1 MRTNSLSTALLALA
15 AFPSAAADPALLD
28 LISPDSAVIAGVDF
42 EKVRESPFGKYV
54 FSTLNVSQSDLEK
67 FTQMVGF
74 DPMKDLREVIVAS
87 PIADMK
93 ADGLILVR
101 GLFDQSKLTGVA
113 GLQGAS
119 IDSHQGFRILSPP
132 KSASRGGAA
141 AMSIALLPGGLAVGP
156 DATLRAAL
164 DRAAKGQSI
173 GKDLAAR
180 VQRASADHDAWVLTQ
195 VSPSKFAPRM
205 RSQRTP
211 EVAGGAGVDKLLNG
225 SLFQG
230 IENVTGGLRFGANV
244 VVSGQATARSDQDA
258 SALGDVVKFLS
269 SMVTS
274 NAPADAPPA
283 LLTMLGTLQ
292 TSSEGRTFR
301 FSMSAPQAELE
312 RLMNGRMGARM
323 KPVIHR

>member
-1 MRTNSLSTALLALA
+1 MRTIFLSTALLALA
-15 AFPSAAADPALLD
+15 AFPAAAADPALLD
-28 LISPDSAVIAGVDF
+28 LIPPDSAVIAGLDL

-54 FSTLNVSQSDLEK
+54 FSTMNVSQSDIEK
-67 FTQMVGF
+67 FTQLVGF
-74 DPMKDLREVIVAS
+74 DPLKDLSEVIVAS
-87 PIADMK
+87 PTAEMK
-93 ADGLILVR
+93 ADGLILIR
-101 GLFDQSKLTGVA
+101 GMFDQSKLTGVA

-119 IDSHQGFRILSPP
+119 IDSYQGFRILSAP
-132 KSASRGGAA
+132 RGNGRTAP
-141 AMSIALLPGGLAVGP
+141 MSIALLPGGLAVGP
-156 DATLRAAL
+156 DVALRAAL

-205 RSQRTP
+205 RNQRAP

-230 IENVTGGLRFGANV
+230 IENVSGGLRFGANV

-258 SALGDVVKFLS
+258 VALGDVVKFVS

-274 NAPADAPPA
+274 NAPSDAPPA

-292 TSSEGRTFR
+292 TSSEGRMFR
-301 FSMSAPQAELE
+301 FSMSAPQGDLE
-312 RLMNGRMGARM
+312 RLMNGRMGMRAR
-323 KPVIHR
+323 PVVHRP

>member
-15 AFPSAAADPALLD
+15 AFPLAAADPALLD
-28 LISPDSAVIAGVDF
+28 LLSPDSAVIAGMDI

-54 FSTLNVSQSDLEK
+54 FSTLSVSQSDLER
-67 FTQMVGF
+67 FTQLVGF
-74 DPMKDLREVIVAS
+74 DPMKDLREVIIAS
-87 PIADMK
+87 PTADMK
-93 ADGLILVR
+93 ADALILIR
-101 GLFDQSKLTGVA
+101 GMFDQSKLTGVA
-113 GLQGAS
+113 GLQGAA

-132 KSASRGGAA
+132 KSASRGVA

-156 DATLRAAL
+156 DAALRAAL

-180 VQRASADHDAWVLTQ
+180 VQRASAEHDAWVLTQ

-205 RSQRTP
+205 RNQRTP

-244 VVSGQATARSDQDA
+244 VVAGQATARSDQDA

-301 FSMSAPQAELE
+301 FSMSAPQVELE

-323 KPVIHR
+323 KPVNHR

>member
-15 AFPSAAADPALLD
+15 AFPLAAADPALLD
-28 LISPDSAVIAGVDF
+28 LISPDSAVIAGMDI

-54 FSTLNVSQSDLEK
+54 FGTLNVSQSDLER
-67 FTQMVGF
+67 FTQLAGF
-74 DPMKDLREVIVAS
+74 DPMKDLREVLVAS
-87 PIADMK
+87 PTADMK
-93 ADGLILVR
+93 ADALILIR
-101 GLFDQSKLTGVA
+101 GMFDQSKLTGVA

-119 IDSHQGFRILSPP
+119 IDSYQGFRILSPP
-132 KSASRGGAA
+132 KSASRGMA

-164 DRAAKGQSI
+164 DRTAKGQSI
-173 GKDLAAR
+173 GKNLAAR
-180 VQRASADHDAWVLTQ
+180 VQQASNEHDAWVLTQ
-195 VSPSKFAPRM
+195 VPPSKFAPQM

-211 EVAGGAGVDKLLNG
+211 AGGAGFDKLLNG

-230 IENVTGGLRFGANV
+230 IENVTCGLRFGANV

-274 NAPADAPPA
+274 NAPADAPPGLLA
-283 LLTMLGTLQ
+283 LLGTLQ

-301 FSMSAPQAELE
+301 FSMSAPQPELE
-312 RLMNGRMGARM
+312 KLMNSRVGVRV
-323 KPVIHR
+323 KSVNHR